1 MQSMAPTDGR
11 CEFATA
17 QEVITPPRP
26 MRLSCT
32 GDFDSDSI
40 AVHDDQF
47 VRVLAVRGPG
57 GELMLWVSYELLFF
71 DRDLN
76 RTLADHA
83 ARTHGVDPVLVTV
96 AAVHNHNSAAAA
108 GYNPGRG
115 LDEYEEL
122 LRRKGIA
129 AIDTAIAHLR
139 PGRLEHRRTDIDLNI
154 QRRVVRDG
162 QASAGPNEGALR
174 DTELVLLTVTDEYD
188 TLAACVVV
196 WACHPVF
203 YPDKRILTGE
213 FPSRLCSLLVAE
225 RYGCSPLF
233 FQGAAGDARPR
244 ASIVDG
250 AFAPRPFEV
259 IDGFARDLAT
269 EVLELLET
277 PGQPVDLSPKGVEFT
292 VELPLEPHP
301 REWFVAEAEKQPAL
315 PGHPTWTNAVEI
327 AANYA
332 ERPDHASLVCTLVRL
347 TEPGSIGNDSGA
359 DPLWLATTGGEPVN
373 DIKQLVRAAV
383 GGTVVF
389 VGYTDCT
396 AYIVSDRMIPEGGYE
411 VTCAPSFGHLGPLAL
426 GVDARISAGFTEAAV
441 RLNG

>member
-1 MQSMAPTDGR
+1 MQSMAPDPGR

-17 QEVITPPRP
+17 QEVITPRQP

-32 GDFDSDSI
+32 GDFDSIST

-47 VRVLAVRGPG
+47 VRALAVRGPDG
-57 GELMLWVSYELLFF
+57 RVVLWVSYELLFF

-76 RTLADHA
+76 RTLAEHA
-83 ARTHGVDPVLVTV
+83 ARVHGVDPVCVTV

-115 LDEYEEL
+115 LPEYDEL
-122 LRRKGIA
+122 LRSKGIA
-129 AIDTAIAHLR
+129 AIDSAMAHLR
-139 PGRLEHRRTDIDLNI
+139 PGRLEYRRTDIDLNI

-162 QASAGPNEGALR
+162 RASPGPNEGADR
-174 DTELVLLTVTDEYD
+174 DTELALLTVTDDAD

-259 IDGFARDLAT
+259 IDGFARDIAD
-269 EVLELLET
+269 EVLALLDA
-277 PGQPVDLSPKGVEFT
+277 PGQPVDLAPEGVEFT
-292 VELPLEPHP
+292 IELPLDPHP
-301 REWFVAEAEKQPAL
+301 REWFTDVAEKEPAR
-315 PGHPTWTNAVEI
+315 PGHPTWTNAVQI
-327 AANYA
+327 AASYA
-332 ERPDHASLVCTLVRL
+332 ERPDHASLVCTLIRL
-347 TEPGSIGNDSGA
+347 TEHGPGDE
-359 DPLWLATTGGEPVN
+359 PLWLATTGGEPVN

-383 GGTVVF
+383 PGTVVF

-426 GVDARISAGFTEAAV
+426 GVDARITAAFGDAV
-441 RLNG
+441 ATLTP